1 MTNRSDVTI
10 KTIYDRF
17 RESNGRPNNTTL
29 DLYAMSQRRWRLAC
43 LSLRCAL
50 LYHERLSVSPRNS
63 VLVLVSSRTAAAQSR
78 EQRTLEFCSIGGQLA
93 NGSMNI
99 VTRGLEDAADASSD
113 YQRAS
118 VAFISAAVI
127 WVVIVV
133 CFIVLVL
140 LQYKREREYLVACGR
155 GQDVDW
161 TASLTRSILVSSD
174 NILAKS
180 DADINIRKSS
190 MLDARYNF
198 QTIFL
203 ALVQASISMAILG
216 GIQLN
221 FEKTIRIVCYAVLGW
236 TVLIGVIATLW
247 MSCVPETVGENAFDE
262 VNTGNDRRQKLS
274 RQPANDPTDT
284 VLHNLKHELHGNP
297 LLFAKHFVEM
307 SFFKPLINTSQLVAG
322 DIYQDVGRDGS
333 RTLLLGLGQIIL
345 LSMYAFNVVDDG
357 KPDLSNQRLY
367 SFYCCGILMQIAYMS
382 GQDVLLKS
390 IHSHFSFWGNAL
402 RAARMNNSYCWEPP
416 TYLMYHRPHMVLTSG
431 SVRGFGN
438 EATIRLS
445 SNSLFLWLRFLCSTI
460 INVGGLNVI
469 TLLLPLQL
477 ASNDDPLNF
486 VMASVGAY
494 YILGIDD
501 YGEPIRYNL
510 VMQNDV
516 PVATNTA
523 RYRSEDG
530 GGEFAGRV
538 EMASIDKQ
546 QRGEDLSN
554 LSAAAAAAAAYSSDR
569 ERAATDYRHMT

>member
-1 MTNRSDVTI
+1 MTI
-10 KTIYDRF
+10 
-17 RESNGRPNNTTL
+17 
-29 DLYAMSQRRWRLAC
+29 
-43 LSLRCAL
+43 
-50 LYHERLSVSPRNS
+50 
-63 VLVLVSSRTAAAQSR
+63 TARA
-78 EQRTLEFCSIGGQLA
+78 
-93 NGSMNI
+93 
-99 VTRGLEDAADASSD
+99 LEDAADASSD
-113 YQRAS
+113 YQPAS
-118 VAFISAAVI
+118 VAFLSAGAI

-140 LQYKREREYLVACGR
+140 LQYKREREYIIASGR

-161 TASLTRSILVSSD
+161 TASLTRSIMVSSD
-174 NILAKS
+174 NVLAKS
-180 DADINIRKSS
+180 DTDINIRKSS

-221 FEKTIRIVCYAVLGW
+221 FGATIRIVVYAVLAW
-236 TVLIGVIATLW
+236 TILIGVIATLW
-247 MSCVPETVGENAFDE
+247 MSYVSETIGENGFDDFD
-262 VNTGNDRRQKLS
+262 GNDSGSSSRRQKLS
-274 RQPANDPTDT
+274 RLSASNPTET
-284 VLHNLKHELHGNP
+284 VLHSLKDELHGNP
-297 LLFAKHFVEM
+297 LLFVKHFVEM
-307 SFFKPLINTSQLVAG
+307 SFFKPLISTSQLDAG
-322 DIYQDVGRDGS
+322 DIYQDIGRDGS

-357 KPDLSNQRLY
+357 KPDLSSQRLY
-367 SFYCCGILMQIAYMS
+367 SFYCCGIFMQIAYMS

-390 IHSHFSFWGNAL
+390 IYSHFSFWGNAL
-402 RAARMNNSYCWEPP
+402 RAARTNNSYCWKPP

-445 SNSLFLWLRFLCSTI
+445 SNSPFLWLRFLCSTI

-501 YGEPIRYNL
+501 YGEPIQYKL
-510 VMQNDV
+510 VMHNDV
-516 PVATNTA
+516 PVSTNMT
-523 RYRSEDG
+523 RHRSEDSAG
-530 GGEFAGRV
+530 IAGRV
-538 EMASIDKQ
+538 EMTNIEKRQKQ
-546 QRGEDLSN
+546 G
-554 LSAAAAAAAAYSSDR
+554 AAAAFSNDGKAAH
-569 ERAATDYRHMT
+569 ATDYRHMT

>member
-1 MTNRSDVTI
+1 MYIDFGDRS
-10 KTIYDRF
+10 
-17 RESNGRPNNTTL
+17 
-29 DLYAMSQRRWRLAC
+29 
-43 LSLRCAL
+43 
-50 LYHERLSVSPRNS
+50 
-63 VLVLVSSRTAAAQSR
+63 
-78 EQRTLEFCSIGGQLA
+78 A
-93 NGSMNI
+93 NGSMTI
-99 VTRGLEDAADASSD
+99 TARALEDAADASSASD
-113 YQRAS
+113 YQPAS
-118 VAFISAAVI
+118 MAFLSAGAI

-133 CFIVLVL
+133 CFILLIL
-140 LQYKREREYLVACGR
+140 LQYKREREYLIASGR

-174 NILAKS
+174 VSAKS

-221 FEKTIRIVCYAVLGW
+221 FGATIRIVVYAVLAW
-236 TVLIGVIATLW
+236 TILIGVIATLW
-247 MSCVPETVGENAFDE
+247 MSYVSETIGENAFDD
-262 VNTGNDRRQKLS
+262 VNGNATGSNSRRQKLS
-274 RQPANDPTDT
+274 RQPASTPTDT

-297 LLFAKHFVEM
+297 LLFAKNFVEM

-322 DIYQDVGRDGS
+322 DIYQDIGRDGS

-357 KPDLSNQRLY
+357 KPDLSSQRLY
-367 SFYCCGILMQIAYMS
+367 SFYCCGIFIQIAYMS

-402 RAARMNNSYCWEPP
+402 RAARMNNTYCWEPP
-416 TYLMYHRPHMVLTSG
+416 SYLMYHRPHMVLTSG

-445 SNSLFLWLRFLCSTI
+445 NSLFLWLRFLCSTI
-460 INVGGLNVI
+460 INVGGLNII

-477 ASNDDPLNF
+477 ASNDDPLHF

-516 PVATNTA
+516 PVGNNMASHTG
-523 RYRSEDG
+523 RSEDG
-530 GGEFAGRV
+530 GGFSGRV
-538 EMASIDKQ
+538 EMTTIEKPE
-546 QRGEDLSN
+546 QRQGAEPFSSN
-554 LSAAAAAAAAYSSDR
+554 DG
-569 ERAATDYRHMT
+569 RAAHRSTGTGSHGTDYRHMT

>member
-1 MTNRSDVTI
+1 MTI
-10 KTIYDRF
+10 I
-17 RESNGRPNNTTL
+17 
-29 DLYAMSQRRWRLAC
+29 
-43 LSLRCAL
+43 
-50 LYHERLSVSPRNS
+50 
-63 VLVLVSSRTAAAQSR
+63 
-78 EQRTLEFCSIGGQLA
+78 
-93 NGSMNI
+93 
-99 VTRGLEDAADASSD
+99 TRALEDAADASSGD
-113 YQRAS
+113 YQPAS
-118 VAFISAAVI
+118 VAFLSAGAI

-140 LQYKREREYLVACGR
+140 LQYKREREYLIASGR

-174 NILAKS
+174 NVAKS

-221 FEKTIRIVCYAVLGW
+221 FGATIRIVVYAVLAW
-236 TVLIGVIATLW
+236 TLLIGVIATLW
-247 MSCVPETVGENAFDE
+247 MSYVSETIGENAFAFDD
-262 VNTGNDRRQKLS
+262 VNDNATGSNSRRQKLS
-274 RQPANDPTDT
+274 RQRASNPTDT
-284 VLHNLKHELHGNP
+284 VLHNLKDELHGNP

-307 SFFKPLINTSQLVAG
+307 SFFKPLISTSQLVAG
-322 DIYQDVGRDGS
+322 DIYQDIGRDGS
-333 RTLLLGLGQIIL
+333 RTLLLGLGQMIL

-357 KPDLSNQRLY
+357 KPDLSSQRLY
-367 SFYCCGILMQIAYMS
+367 TFYCCGILMQIAYMS

-416 TYLMYHRPHMVLTSG
+416 SYLMYHRPHMVLTSC
-431 SVRGFGN
+431 SVRGFSN

-445 SNSLFLWLRFLCSTI
+445 PNSLFLWLRFLCSTI

-516 PVATNTA
+516 PVAKNMTSH
-523 RYRSEDG
+523 RSEDG
-530 GGEFAGRV
+530 GLFPERV
-538 EMASIDKQ
+538 EMTSI
-546 QRGEDLSN
+546 EN
-554 LSAAAAAAAAYSSDR
+554 NSSGKEQKPSSMMEGR
-569 ERAATDYRHMT
+569 PMHMRRIIDT

>member
-1 MTNRSDVTI
+1 MTI
-10 KTIYDRF
+10 I
-17 RESNGRPNNTTL
+17 
-29 DLYAMSQRRWRLAC
+29 
-43 LSLRCAL
+43 
-50 LYHERLSVSPRNS
+50 
-63 VLVLVSSRTAAAQSR
+63 SRA
-78 EQRTLEFCSIGGQLA
+78 
-93 NGSMNI
+93 
-99 VTRGLEDAADASSD
+99 LEDAADASSGD
-113 YQRAS
+113 YQPAS
-118 VAFISAAVI
+118 MAFLSAGAI
-127 WVVIVV
+127 WVVIAV

-140 LQYKREREYLVACGR
+140 LQYKREREYLIASGR

-174 NILAKS
+174 NVLAKS

-221 FEKTIRIVCYAVLGW
+221 FGTTIRIVVYAVLAW
-236 TVLIGVIATLW
+236 TILIGVVATLW
-247 MSCVPETVGENAFDE
+247 MSYVSETIGENTFAFDD
-262 VNTGNDRRQKLS
+262 VNDNATGSNSRRQKLS
-274 RQPANDPTDT
+274 RQPARNPTDT
-284 VLHNLKHELHGNP
+284 VLHSLKDELHGNP

-307 SFFKPLINTSQLVAG
+307 SFFKPLISTSQLVAG
-322 DIYQDVGRDGS
+322 DIYQDIGRDGS
-333 RTLLLGLGQIIL
+333 RTLLLGLGQMIL

-357 KPDLSNQRLY
+357 KPDLSSQRLY

-416 TYLMYHRPHMVLTSG
+416 SYLMYHRPHMVLTSG

-477 ASNDDPLNF
+477 ASNDDPLYF

-516 PVATNTA
+516 PVAANKGIH
-523 RYRSEDG
+523 RSEDG
-530 GGEFAGRV
+530 SVFPERV
-538 EMASIDKQ
+538 EMTSIEKQ
-546 QRGEDLSN
+546 QQRQGAEAFIINDGR
-554 LSAAAAAAAAYSSDR
+554 AAHAH
-569 ERAATDYRHMT
+569 ATDYRHMT

>member
-1 MTNRSDVTI
+1 MTI
-10 KTIYDRF
+10 
-17 RESNGRPNNTTL
+17 
-29 DLYAMSQRRWRLAC
+29 
-43 LSLRCAL
+43 
-50 LYHERLSVSPRNS
+50 VSR
-63 VLVLVSSRTAAAQSR
+63 V
-78 EQRTLEFCSIGGQLA
+78 
-93 NGSMNI
+93 
-99 VTRGLEDAADASSD
+99 LEDGAYASSSTGDDD
-113 YQRAS
+113 YQPAS
-118 VAFISAAVI
+118 VAFLSAAAI

-140 LQYKREREYLVACGR
+140 LQYKREREYLVASGR
-155 GQDVDW
+155 GKDVDW

-174 NILAKS
+174 NVLAKS

-190 MLDARYNF
+190 MLDVRYNF

-216 GIQLN
+216 GIQMN
-221 FEKTIRIVCYAVLGW
+221 FDTTIRIVFYAIFTW
-236 TVLIGVIATLW
+236 TILIGIVAILW
-247 MSCVPETVGENAFDE
+247 MSFVSETIGENEDDDDDDDDE
-262 VNTGNDRRQKLS
+262 HNDRRRKFIK
-274 RQPANDPTDT
+274 QPANPTDT
-284 VLHNLKHELHGNP
+284 ILHNLRNELHGNP
-297 LLFAKHFVEM
+297 PVFAKHFIEL
-307 SFFKPLINTSQLVAG
+307 SFFKPLINTSELVAG
-322 DIYQDVGRDGS
+322 DIYQDIGRDGS

-357 KPDLSNQRLY
+357 EPDLSSQRLY

-382 GQDVLLKS
+382 GQDVLQKS
-390 IHSHFSFWGNAL
+390 IYSHFSFWGNAL
-402 RAARMNNSYCWEPP
+402 RATRMKNTYCWEPP

-445 SNSLFLWLRFLCSTI
+445 NSPFLWLRFLCSTI

-501 YGEPIRYNL
+501 YGEPMRYNL

-516 PVATNTA
+516 PVETA
-523 RYRSEDG
+523 RSQRSDDDRVS
-530 GGEFAGRV
+530 AGRV
-538 EMASIDKQ
+538 EMTSIER
-546 QRGEDLSN
+546 QRGENMPTFNDDGRV
-554 LSAAAAAAAAYSSDR
+554 AP
-569 ERAATDYRHMT
+569 ATDYRHLT

>member
-1 MTNRSDVTI
+1 MTI
-10 KTIYDRF
+10 
-17 RESNGRPNNTTL
+17 
-29 DLYAMSQRRWRLAC
+29 
-43 LSLRCAL
+43 
-50 LYHERLSVSPRNS
+50 
-63 VLVLVSSRTAAAQSR
+63 TARA
-78 EQRTLEFCSIGGQLA
+78 
-93 NGSMNI
+93 
-99 VTRGLEDAADASSD
+99 LEDAADASSASD
-113 YQRAS
+113 YQPAS
-118 VAFISAAVI
+118 VAFLSAGAI

-133 CFIVLVL
+133 CFIVLLL
-140 LQYKREREYLVACGR
+140 LQYKREREYLIASGR

-174 NILAKS
+174 NVLAKS

-203 ALVQASISMAILG
+203 ALVQASISMSILG

-221 FEKTIRIVCYAVLGW
+221 FGATIRIVVYAVLAW
-236 TVLIGVIATLW
+236 TILVGVIATLW
-247 MSCVPETVGENAFDE
+247 MSYVSETIGENAFDD
-262 VNTGNDRRQKLS
+262 VNGNATGCNSRRQKLS
-274 RQPANDPTDT
+274 RQPASNPTET
-284 VLHNLKHELHGNP
+284 VLHNLKSELHGNP

-307 SFFKPLINTSQLVAG
+307 SFFKPLINTSQLVAS
-322 DIYQDVGRDGS
+322 DIYQDIGRDGS

-357 KPDLSNQRLY
+357 KPDLSSQRLY
-367 SFYCCGILMQIAYMS
+367 SFYCCGIFMQIAYMS

-402 RAARMNNSYCWEPP
+402 RAARMNNTYCWEPP
-416 TYLMYHRPHMVLTSG
+416 SYLMYHRPHMVLTSG

-445 SNSLFLWLRFLCSTI
+445 NSLFLWLRFLCSTI
-460 INVGGLNVI
+460 INVGGLNII

-477 ASNDDPLNF
+477 ASNDDPLHF

-516 PVATNTA
+516 PVGNNMA
-523 RYRSEDG
+523 RSHTGTSEDG
-530 GGEFAGRV
+530 RGVSGRV
-538 EMASIDKQ
+538 EMTTIEKQEQRQGAGAEPFASND
-546 QRGEDLSN
+546 G
-554 LSAAAAAAAAYSSDR
+554 
-569 ERAATDYRHMT
+569 RAAQATDMDYRHMT